1 MEQYENLEKDTWRI
15 FKIISEFVE
24 GFEKLSRVHNAV
36 SIFGSARTKRND
48 KYYKLAERIAY
59 RLAKESYSIITGG
72 GSGIMEAANKGAK
85 LAGGISIGL
94 NIDIPAEQIP
104 NKYIT
109 ELISFHYFFVR
120 KVMFVKYAS
129 AFVIMPGGF
138 GTMDELCESLTLI
151 QTMKIKRFPVIL
163 VGSNFWQGFETW
175 LKNEVMGR
183 SYIGK
188 EDFSI
193 FSIVDGVEDVVNI
206 IKSSP
211 VKRFREHNILDY

>member
-15 FKIISEFVE
+15 FKIMSEFVE
-24 GFEKLSRVHNAV
+24 GFEKLSHIHNAV
-36 SIFGSARTKRND
+36 SIFGSARTKKND

-59 RLAKESYSIITGG
+59 RLAKEGYSIITGG

-85 LAGGISIGL
+85 TAGGNSIGL
-94 NIDIPAEQIP
+94 NIDIPAEQVP

-138 GTMDELCESLTLI
+138 GTLDELCESLTLI
-151 QTMKIKRFPVIL
+151 QTRKIKRFPVIL
-163 VGSNFWQGFETW
+163 VGSDFWQNFRKWIEEG
-175 LKNEVMGR
+175 LLQRG
-183 SYIGK
+183 YISK
-188 EDFSI
+188 DDLSI
-193 FSIVDGVEDVVNI
+193 FSIVDTVDEVVNI
-206 IKSSP
+206 IKASP
-211 VKRFREHNILDY
+211 VKRFREHNILEY